1 MKWQDGVIYA
11 NQVVKGEILVC
22 RNVLL
27 ACQRF
32 LNQLENREWEWE
44 FHPEAVEHFLKF
56 ASIMR
61 HAKGVYAGRPVVLE
75 PFQILLICGIYGFW
89 SKKDKS
95 KRMVLSLIHI

>member
-61 HAKGVYAGRPVVLE
+61 H
-75 PFQILLICGIYGFW
+75 
-89 SKKDKS
+89 
-95 KRMVLSLIHI
+95 H